1 MNHENPS
8 PIMTEKEAEGLLT
21 ANNRDAVAMLAKAD
35 HRMLARD
42 HRAASAYYGQVGKL
56 AATGSVIS
64 ADELARANSA
74 AQWLAVRFREQI
86 LSSLDASGMTQNERH
101 PRFQKSLE
109 IMFGQRQRE
118 PEYVPYP
125 QIPMTYFYPDT
136 DYCEFSDRS
145 SHAWASELEAQTDA
159 IRKEA
164 LSMLETAGKF
174 SAYVKADQSRPQGDV
189 HGLMEDD
196 RWSTFYL
203 TEKGRELPERTRE
216 CAKTWAA
223 MQRDVPLCDVPNR
236 APSVL
241 YSLLRAG
248 FRIPPHTG
256 MLNTRL
262 ICHLPL
268 VIPDNCRFRV
278 GRQTREWVEG
288 ELMLF
293 DDTVEHEAIN
303 DSAEDRIVLIFDVW
317 RPEISEA
324 ERKQIRAL
332 FDAVDSY

>member
-1 MNHENPS
+1 MDQENPS
-8 PIMTEKEAEGLLT
+8 PSMTEGEADGLLM

-42 HRAASAYYGQVGKL
+42 HRAASAYYGQVVKL
-56 AATGSVIS
+56 AANGSTIS
-64 ADELARANSA
+64 ASEVARANSA
-74 AQWLAVRFREQI
+74 AQWLAIRFREQI
-86 LSSLDASGMTQNERH
+86 LSSLDAAGMTQTERH

-109 IMFGQRQRE
+109 VMFGQRQRA
-118 PEYVPYP
+118 PEYVRYP
-125 QIPMTYFYPDT
+125 QMPMTYFYPDT
-136 DYCEFSDRS
+136 EYCEFSDPAK
-145 SHAWASELEAQTDA
+145 HDWVSELEAQTDA
-159 IRKEA
+159 IRTEA
-164 LSMLETAGKF
+164 LSMLETAGTF

-203 TEKGRELPERTRE
+203 TEKGREISERTGQ
-216 CAKTWAA
+216 CSNTWAA

-268 VIPDNCRFRV
+268 VIPDDCRFRV
-278 GRQTREWVEG
+278 GRQTKEWVEG
-288 ELMLF
+288 ELMIF

-303 DSAEDRIVLIFDVW
+303 DSSEDRIVLIFDVW

-324 ERKQIRAL
+324 ERMQIRAL
-332 FDAVDSY
+332 FEAVDNY